1 MSLLPL
7 LALWAVL
14 AFASA
19 LGVAGFSDLPR
30 QVPAHLAFAVGAM
43 PLILAAMGHF
53 VPVLTRSGNPPLAV
67 MGLPLLALLGGL
79 GVVASFAWP
88 AYWLRGATLS
98 ALPALVAA
106 LGLIVWIRNRGR
118 SALGAP
124 HPGLWWYPAAL
135 ACLTLAL
142 LAVPAMEIFPS
153 ERVFMRLLHLHLNTL
168 GFIGLTA
175 VGTLQVLLP
184 TAAAR
189 FDPDAA
195 RRLKRDLPL
204 AVSGVLLVSVGAAW
218 GGLPGRFAALTGL
231 ALWLLPLLSLAA
243 AWGRLYRDVILTANG
258 AAASLAW
265 ALAGLILLSL
275 AHGLGQSRGIKAIGA
290 FFLAFLLPLVTG
302 AVSQLLPI
310 WLRPGRQ
317 DDWHAWLR
325 TSLGR
330 HAGLR
335 GAAFVAAGLGW
346 AFGWKLAPVL
356 ALPGLVQ
363 FLLALASIRAKPPS
377 RA

>member
-43 PLILAAMGHF
+43 PLIFAAMGHF
-53 VPVLTRSGNPPLAV
+53 VPVLTRSGNPPAV
-67 MGLPLLALLGGL
+67 VAALPLLALSGGL
-79 GVVASFAWP
+79 GAVASFAWP
-88 AYWLRGATLS
+88 AFWFRGPTLA
-98 ALPALVAA
+98 ALPTLVAA
-106 LGLIVWIRNRGR
+106 LGLIAWIRQRGR
-118 SALGAP
+118 GGLGAP

-135 ACLTLAL
+135 ACLALAL

-153 ERVFMRLLHLHLNTL
+153 ERAALRLLHLHLNTL

-175 VGTLQVLLP
+175 IGTLQVLLP
-184 TAAAR
+184 TAAGR

-195 RRLKRDLPL
+195 RRLQRDLPL
-204 AVSGVLLVSVGAAW
+204 AVSGVLLVSVGATW
-218 GGLPGRFAALTGL
+218 GGVLGRIGTLAGLT
-231 ALWLLPLLSLAA
+231 LWLLPLLRLATT
-243 AWGRLYRDVILTANG
+243 WWRLYRNVILKKHG

-265 ALAGLILLSL
+265 ALVGLILLSL
-275 AHGLGQSRGIKAIGA
+275 SHGLGLASGLNAIGA

-302 AVSQLLPI
+302 AVSQLLPV

-317 DDWHAWLR
+317 DDWHAGMR

-330 HAGLR
+330 YAGLR
-335 GAAFVAAGLGW
+335 GAAFAAAGLGW
-346 AFGWKLAPVL
+346 ALGWKFAPLL
-356 ALPGLVQ
+356 ALPGMAQ
-363 FLLALASIRAKPPS
+363 FLLALASVKAQPVS
-377 RA
+377 R

>member
-1 MSLLPL
+1 MKLLPL

-43 PLILAAMGHF
+43 PLIFAAMGHF
-53 VPVLTRSGNPPLAV
+53 VPVLTRSGNPPEAV
-67 MGLPLLALLGGL
+67 AVLPLLVLSAGL
-79 GVVASFAWP
+79 GAVASFAWP
-88 AYWLRGATLS
+88 AFWFRGPTLS
-98 ALPALVAA
+98 ALPALAAA
-106 LGLIVWIRNRGR
+106 LGLIAWIRQRGR
-118 SALGAP
+118 GGLGAP

-142 LAVPAMEIFPS
+142 LTVPAMEIFPS
-153 ERVFMRLLHLHLNTL
+153 ERAALRLLHLHLNTL

-184 TAAAR
+184 TAAGR

-195 RRLKRDLPL
+195 LRLKRDLPL

-218 GGLPGRFAALTGL
+218 GGVPGRIAALAGL
-231 ALWLLPLLSLAA
+231 TLWLLPLLRLAA
-243 AWGRLYRDVILTANG
+243 AWWRLYRDVILKKHG

-265 ALAGLILLSL
+265 ALAGLISLSL
-275 AHGLGQSRGIKAIGA
+275 AHGLGLTSGLNAIGA

-302 AVSQLLPI
+302 AVSQLLPV

-317 DDWHAWLR
+317 DDWHAGMR
-325 TSLGR
+325 ASLGR
-330 HAGLR
+330 YAGLR

-346 AFGWKLAPVL
+346 ALGLQLAPLL
-356 ALPGLVQ
+356 ALPGMAQ
-363 FLLALASIRAKPPS
+363 FLLALMSVKAKPMS
-377 RA
+377 R